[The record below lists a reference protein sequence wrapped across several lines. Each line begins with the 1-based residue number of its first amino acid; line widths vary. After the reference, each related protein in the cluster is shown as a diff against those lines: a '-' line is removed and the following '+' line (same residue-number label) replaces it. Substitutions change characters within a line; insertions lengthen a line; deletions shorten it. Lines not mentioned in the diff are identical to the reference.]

1 MIYKGGKE
9 LFYVMQSVKDA
20 GPDWPKTEYCV
31 RAVRKKDGKVV
42 EIPILPSNILV
53 TGTTGYGKTVFTKE
67 YVSGVLEESPETYV
81 VFFQIKPDDFTG
93 EFLRPQ
99 DKIITFYDGIYS
111 PQNLFK
117 WCMVKE
123 IRSRPKNMW
132 ETELEELTSILFAD
146 ILSDPRNVAWAGG
159 AKDFFKG
166 FIKVILYR
174 YKNNPPNNKI
184 IRAMNE
190 MGWPEMLKFLWEYP
204 PNRSMLKD
212 NFEYDISLG
221 DNYKLNKKGSDIAFF
236 LQYIKGKFGGSFM
249 SEDGEDTIYDYIH
262 GKYGSRLFILHDHK
276 ARESSKL
283 FERYFLK
290 HIGDEMLS
298 MTSDF
303 RGSRMLWVLDE
314 IDKIGGYDFGL
325 MEAVTLGRQFNL
337 QVLVSTQ
344 SLNSLYAVS
353 PEKHGE
359 ALMDAALA
367 GFPMTVTFHP
377 GDPHTIETLQ
387 ALYGKT
393 TKQTVS
399 MPFSRYDKPT
409 VITEQRYVVEDSDFA
424 SLDTGECY
432 VKYRSAKPE
441 RVKIIV

>member
-1 MIYKGGKE
+1 MWEVWKV
-9 LFYVMQSVKDA
+9 FYVMQNMKDTEA
-20 GPDWPKTEYCV
+20 NWPKTEYFV
-31 RAVRKKDGKVV
+31 RAVRKRDDKVMR
-42 EIPILPSNILV
+42 IPVLSTNILV

-67 YVSGVLEESPETYV
+67 YVSGVLQENPGTFA
-81 VFFQIKPDDFTG
+81 VFFQIKPDDFTD
-93 EFLRPQ
+93 EFLYPG
-99 DKIITFYDGIYS
+99 DKIVTFYDGIY
-111 PQNLFK
+111 PTGNLFK

-123 IRSRPKNMW
+123 IRSRAKSMW

-146 ILSDPRNVAWAGG
+146 ILNDPRNIVWAGG

-166 FIKVILYR
+166 FLRVVLYC
-174 YKNNPPNNKI
+174 YKNNPSNREI
-184 IRAMNE
+184 ISAMSK
-190 MGWPEMLKFLWEYP
+190 MSWIEMLQFLWKYP

-249 SEDGEDTIYDYIH
+249 SEDGEDTIYDYMH
-262 GKYGSRLFILHDHK
+262 GKYGTRLFILHDHK

-290 HIGDEMLS
+290 YIGDEMLS
-298 MTSDF
+298 ATSDF
-303 RGSRMLWVLDE
+303 HGKMLWVLDE

-325 MEAVTLGRQFNL
+325 IEAVTLGRQYNL
-337 QVLVSTQ
+337 QVIVSTQ
-344 SLNSLYAVS
+344 SLNSLYAIA
-353 PEKHGE
+353 PEKYGKE
-359 ALMDAALA
+359 CMNGALA

-387 ALYGKT
+387 ELYGKEVIG
-393 TKQTVS
+393 TVT
-399 MPFSRYDKPT
+399 MPLSRYDKPMM
-409 VITEQRYVVEDSDFA
+409 ITEQRYIVEDSDFA

-432 VKYRSAKPE
+432 IKYRSEKPE

>member
-1 MIYKGGKE
+1 
-9 LFYVMQSVKDA
+9 MQSMKKTE
-20 GPDWPKTEYCV
+20 PNWPKTKYFV
-31 RAVRKKDGKVV
+31 KAIRKKDGKVV
-42 EIPILPSNILV
+42 EIPVQSSNFLI
-53 TGTTGYGKTVFTKE
+53 TGTTGYGKTVFTKV
-67 YVSGVLEESPETYV
+67 YVKELVTENPETYV
-81 VFFQIKPDDFTG
+81 VFFQIKPDDFT
-93 EFLRPQ
+93 EMFLRPQ
-99 DKIITFYDGIYS
+99 DKIITFYDGGCS

-123 IRSRPKNMW
+123 IRSRPKDMW

-146 ILSDPRNVAWAGG
+146 ILNDPRNVAWAGG

-166 FIKVILYR
+166 FIKVILYC
-174 YKNNPPNNKI
+174 YKNNPSNSKI
-184 IRAMNE
+184 ICAMNE
-190 MGWPEMLKFLWEYP
+190 MNWPEMLKFLWKYP

-249 SEDGEDTIYDYIH
+249 SEDGEDTIYDYMH

-276 ARESSKL
+276 ARESSRL
-283 FERYFLK
+283 FERYFMR

-298 MTSDF
+298 IVSDF
-303 RGSRMLWVLDE
+303 KGKMLWVLDE
-314 IDKIGGYDFGL
+314 IDKIGYDFGL
-325 MEAVTLGRQFNL
+325 IEAVTLGRQFNL
-337 QVLVSTQ
+337 QVIVSTQ
-344 SLNSLYAVS
+344 SINSLYALA

-359 ALMDAALA
+359 NLMDAALA

-377 GDPHTIETLQ
+377 GDPYTIEILQ
-387 ALYGKT
+387 TLYGKKL
-393 TKQTVS
+393 KQTVS

-432 VKYRSAKPE
+432 IKYRSEEPE
-441 RVKIIV
+441 RVKIII

>member
-1 MIYKGGKE
+1 
-9 LFYVMQSVKDA
+9 MQSMKK
-20 GPDWPKTEYCV
+20 PELNWPKGDYFV
-31 RAVRKKDGKVV
+31 RAIRKRDGKVV
-42 EIPILPSNILV
+42 EIPVQSSNFLI
-53 TGTTGYGKTVFTKE
+53 TGTTGYGKTVFTKV
-67 YVSGVLEESPETYV
+67 YVKELLTENPETYV
-81 VFFQIKPDDFTG
+81 VFFQIKPDDFT
-93 EFLRPQ
+93 EMFLRPQ
-99 DKIITFYDGIYS
+99 DKIITFYDGGCS

-123 IRSRPKNMW
+123 IRSRPKDMW

-146 ILSDPRNVAWAGG
+146 ILNDPRNVAWAGG

-166 FIKVILYR
+166 FIKVILYC
-174 YKNNPPNNKI
+174 YKNNPSNSKI
-184 IRAMNE
+184 ICAMNE
-190 MGWPEMLKFLWEYP
+190 MSWSEILKFLWKYP

-249 SEDGEDTIYDYIH
+249 SEDGEDTIYDYMH

-276 ARESSKL
+276 ARESSRL
-283 FERYFLK
+283 FERYFMR

-298 MTSDF
+298 IVSDF
-303 RGSRMLWVLDE
+303 KGKMLWVLDE
-314 IDKIGGYDFGL
+314 IDKIGYDFGL
-325 MEAVTLGRQFNL
+325 IEAVTLGRQFNL
-337 QVLVSTQ
+337 QVIVSTQ
-344 SLNSLYAVS
+344 SINSLYALA

-359 ALMDAALA
+359 NLMDAVLA
-367 GFPMTVTFHP
+367 GFPMTATFHP
-377 GDPHTIETLQ
+377 GDPNTIEILQ
-387 ALYGKT
+387 TLYGKKM
-393 TKQTVS
+393 KQTVS

-432 VKYRSAKPE
+432 IKYRSGEPE
-441 RVKIIV
+441 RVKIII